1 MCRDDQRPC
10 ARCRAYGDL
19 VSAVAGL
26 QRAYG
31 AAVAKAVGHAV
42 SEVVEVEEAAVVGAG
57 KAKVVLE
64 QKVRGL
70 IFPGASKE

>member
-1 MCRDDQRPC
+1 MAVSCS
-10 ARCRAYGDL
+10 CRAYGDL
-19 VSAVAGL
+19 ISAVAEL

-31 AAVAKAVGHAV
+31 SAVAKAVGHAV

-70 IFPGASKE
+70 IFPGAGASKE